1 MEYAG
6 YVPGNIIDWG
16 AIGKSLN
23 QNYKGVKQAWEARD
37 TEAENLKQSGL
48 KVIEDT
54 DKASNKTLDTFVGT
68 GASTIR
74 EKLLQLSKDRDSG
87 KIKHSEYKS
96 KHNNIMS
103 SWGSFASK
111 IQGMD
116 EILVEFNKRQ
126 QMGEDGSLQKGSILE
141 GFLLENSMSLRDFNN
156 KEVKLGEDGRVYIYD
171 KNDPNNL
178 VDASNL
184 LNIEN
189 MFDNRL
195 DLTTAVNDK
204 VKPLGK
210 FIEQTVKPGGREFR
224 FEDITRSEDY
234 QKAEIDMIY
243 SIANPNNPRSITAV
257 LIDNSSKPYIYY
269 KTDAEKNN
277 AAAQALSKEMALKE
291 MSPNEQAT
299 FVESYI
305 KDNLIQVALAAD
317 GSYQPVVTDKHIKE
331 AHDIV
336 RSQMRSQLNKVYEEQ
351 RGYQPSTSSSNK
363 GDGSS
368 NTGGPL
374 YPKLYETWIK
384 AGTKGN
390 PGDPAA
396 SANTFNALAKGKF
409 TFKWVKGGLQII
421 KGITSDDELDPFSSK
436 KTGEVIAV
444 VNSLDDLATYFYGTT
459 DAKGVGPAVST
470 LEEEKKAFK
479 NQSGG
484 GGSKPPVKFN

>member
-48 KVIEDT
+48 QVVEDT
-54 DKASNKTLDTFVGT
+54 DKASNKTLNTFVGT
-68 GASTIR
+68 SASTIR
-74 EKLLQLSKDRDSG
+74 EELLQLSKDRDSG

-96 KHNNIMS
+96 KYNNIMS
-103 SWGSFASK
+103 SWGSFSSK

-210 FIEQTVKPGGREFR
+210 FIEQTVKPGGREFK

-291 MSPNEQAT
+291 MSPSEQAT

-351 RGYQPSTSSSNK
+351 RGFAPSTSSGGGK
-363 GDGSS
+363 GSEEPTAD
-368 NTGGPL
+368 L
-374 YPKLYETWIK
+374 YPKLTQAWALSK
-384 AGTKGN
+384 NN
-390 PGDPAA
+390 PKQ
-396 SANTFNALAKGKF
+396 SESTFSALAKGRF
-409 TFKWVKGGLQII
+409 TFKWEEGGLSIY
-421 KGITSDDELDPFSSK
+421 KGLNNDDPDLFNVAPNTKITTVRNLEDAAP
-436 KTGEVIAV
+436 
-444 VNSLDDLATYFYGTT
+444 YFYGYTE
-459 DAKGVGPAVST
+459 AKGVGGAIGRFK
-470 LEEEKKAFK
+470 EERSRY
-479 NQSGG
+479 NQSSG